1 MLRPLRFMGIWG
13 TSVTDWDAYER
24 GRRDERERIRRAVD
38 GDEPGCFSYL
48 AVALIIYFIVKA
60 CSG

>member
-1 MLRPLRFMGIWG
+1 M
-13 TSVTDWDAYER
+13 TDWDAYER

>member
-1 MLRPLRFMGIWG
+1 MN
-13 TSVTDWDAYER
+13 DWDAYER

-48 AVALIIYFIVKA
+48 LLALIIYVTVRA